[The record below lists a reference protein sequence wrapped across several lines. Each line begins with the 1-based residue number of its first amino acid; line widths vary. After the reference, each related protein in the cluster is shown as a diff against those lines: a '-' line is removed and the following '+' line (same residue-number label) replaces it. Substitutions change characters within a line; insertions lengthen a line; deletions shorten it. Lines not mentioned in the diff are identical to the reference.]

1 LAAAAGGSGRGV
13 DSSIAAGSGSELL
26 GVSEIE
32 LGHDPNNNPEESR
45 STMERMLLVRLRRVE
60 NKEVCA
66 RVMCIIRVCSLAVYY
81 ACTVSVVTFF
91 FFFSLGFGA
100 DDDR

>member
-1 LAAAAGGSGRGV
+1 M
-13 DSSIAAGSGSELL
+13 
-26 GVSEIE
+26 SEIE
-32 LGHDPNNNPEESR
+32 VGHDPNNPEESR

-66 RVMCIIRVCSLAVYY
+66 RVMCIIHVCSLAVYY

-91 FFFSLGFGA
+91 FFFFFSLGFGA